1 MAYEKTTWAAGD
13 VVTAAK
19 LNNLENGVANA
30 SVIILDGTQE
40 NNTLKLNMTAGDL
53 YTAIKSGHTIIL
65 REIDGSDDHELLY
78 TLKWAD
84 SGQVYRFVFNW
95 IFNDAPLIFIASSAD
110 DYPKYL
116 ITDDDNDDDIQE

>member
-30 SVIILDGTQE
+30 SVIILEGTVE
-40 NNTLKLNMTAGDL
+40 DNILKLNMTAGDL

-65 REIDGSDDHELLY
+65 REIDESDDSELLY
-78 TLKWAD
+78 TLKYAIKE
-84 SGQVYRFVFNW
+84 SGPVYYFVFNW
-95 IFNDAPLIFIASSAD
+95 MFNDARLVFIASFAD
-110 DYPKYL
+110 DYPIHS
-116 ITDDDNDDDIQE
+116 ITKE